1 MNCTT
6 YIFGNLT
13 HGYSQYPD
21 DYAKGIFEKMLFH
34 CEAVTQIVTHRKND
48 LMYYAYIRKCP
59 SNNTSIGLC
68 VVFNSLMVEDINT
81 LFPLFEETVAKI
93 SADGDVLTFSND
105 GDIVPAIDKL
115 EESVQG
121 QIERVRSYLLEKAV
135 QIENGCAKLPP
146 VSYGVDADVIKR
158 FSCDDMVEEIAQASC
173 VYDYTYI
180 SKNTDFDNETVRKN
194 RELVKEV
201 NVKRT
206 EAESK
211 YKGVANSHRNKSII
225 RGCIFAA
232 ISFIIGYFIFKNPYK
247 ILEDELGDCKNTLE
261 KVTAYKNETE
271 RTILIR
277 SKSLQDLKKS
287 HQTEM
292 DKIRKKVPLL
302 ITGVYIGNTDE
313 KGNTETSFGSTIYSS
328 SSMYI
333 TPRLNVYGL
342 KNYTA
347 ALDIKLYDA
356 YGMLRQGTS
365 SPIDATYSD
374 TIRVK
379 KGEYGT
385 YTLSGWG
392 STKRGNWNS
401 GKYRIEIWNNDICLS
416 KYNFTIN

>member
-1 MNCTT
+1 
-6 YIFGNLT
+6 
-13 HGYSQYPD
+13 
-21 DYAKGIFEKMLFH
+21 
-34 CEAVTQIVTHRKND
+34 
-48 LMYYAYIRKCP
+48 
-59 SNNTSIGLC
+59 
-68 VVFNSLMVEDINT
+68 MVGDINT
-81 LFPLFEETVAKI
+81 LFPLFEEAVAKM

-225 RGCIFAA
+225 RSCIFAA
-232 ISFIIGYFIFKNPYK
+232 ISFIIGFFIFKNPYK
-247 ILEDELGDCKNTLE
+247 VLVEGLEERKNRLQEVTVYNEGLE
-261 KVTAYKNETE
+261 RSIEAQTNSLRHKVP
-271 RTILIR
+271 L
-277 SKSLQDLKKS
+277 
-287 HQTEM
+287 HQKEM

-302 ITGVYIGNTDE
+302 ITGVYIGNTDG
-313 KGNTETSFGSTIYSS
+313 KGNTETSFGGTIYSS

-333 TPRLNVYGL
+333 TPRLDVYGL

-392 STKRGNWNS
+392 STKRGHWNS

-416 KYNFTIN
+416 KHNFTIN

>member
-59 SNNTSIGLC
+59 SNSTSVGLC
-68 VVFNSLMVEDINT
+68 VVFNSLMVGDINT
-81 LFPLFEETVAKI
+81 LFPLFEEAVAKM

-158 FSCDDMVEEIAQASC
+158 FSCDDKVEEIAQASC

-180 SKNTDFDNETVRKN
+180 SKNSNFDNETVRKN

-232 ISFIIGYFIFKNPYK
+232 ISFIIGYFVFKNLLVEG
-247 ILEDELGDCKNTLE
+247 LEERKNRLQEVTVYNEGLELSIEAQTNSLRH
-261 KVTAYKNETE
+261 KVP
-271 RTILIR
+271 L
-277 SKSLQDLKKS
+277 
-287 HQTEM
+287 HQKEM

-302 ITGVYIGNTDE
+302 ITGVYIGNTDG
-313 KGNTETSFGSTIYSS
+313 KGNTETSFGGTIYSS

-333 TPRLNVYGL
+333 TPRLDVYGL

-392 STKRGNWNS
+392 STKRGHWNS

-416 KYNFTIN
+416 KHNFTIN